1 VFVGF
6 GNLDSKSRFRKMM
19 YSAPVAKKVAD
30 TIYFGKTPLIPDQYR
45 GPNPMEPPKTKSDSY
60 NWLRDETRK
69 DETVL
74 NHIKAENDYCNNE
87 MSHLKPLQDEL
98 YKEMLSHLKETDE
111 DMPYPYGD
119 YLYYS
124 KTIKGKS
131 YKIHC
136 RKPLSADALTGEQIM
151 LDENILAENQTHCDV
166 HATETS
172 PDHTLLAYSV
182 DYDGSETYKVTVINL
197 ATGEVLP
204 DIIEDIS
211 GDTTVLLS
219 YHLSVLHSLL
229 LLISFYINIILA
241 GLYGG

>member
-1 VFVGF
+1 
-6 GNLDSKSRFRKMM
+6 
-19 YSAPVAKKVAD
+19 
-30 TIYFGKTPLIPDQYR
+30 
-45 GPNPMEPPKTKSDSY
+45 
-60 NWLRDETRK
+60 
-69 DETVL
+69 
-74 NHIKAENDYCNNE
+74 
-87 MSHLKPLQDEL
+87 
-98 YKEMLSHLKETDE
+98 MLSHLKETDE

-151 LDENILAENQTHCDV
+151 LDENILAENQAHCDV